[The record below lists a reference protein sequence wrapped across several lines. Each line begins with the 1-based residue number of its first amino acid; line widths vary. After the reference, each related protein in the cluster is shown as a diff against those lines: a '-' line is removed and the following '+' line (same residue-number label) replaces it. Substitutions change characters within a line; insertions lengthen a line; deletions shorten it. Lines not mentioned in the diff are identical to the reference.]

1 MHLLDVHNADLEK
14 EIKMRRPHFNNF
26 EKEFRVNHIG
36 AALALGAGAAA
47 LSGLGGVVS
56 GAIGARASDKAS
68 QRQAEAA
75 KYSDDMQYKINQENI
90 AATEKANAENI
101 AFQREIND
109 TNYERQKAENDLTR
123 QREDTAY
130 SRAVQDAMNAGL
142 SPLQANALA
151 ASSMTSSQAVA
162 PHVEA
167 AHSDS
172 SGYSKAADL
181 MSQAAATKAQGLIG
195 LGAGISDS
203 LNSAVNN
210 YLSYQDMQTRLN
222 VGNAQIA
229 SMNAQTAGQEINNA
243 FGWTRNMFEMIRL
256 GKEIDHL
263 DVNNSMDKMK
273 KNIYKEF
280 LDAEMN
286 SMNANSSHNNAL
298 AMQIRAK
305 EARDAQAFLMRK
317 DYTSKYDLPIDTSF
331 SQNFN
336 GPYNAWGMA
345 QNLTSGFLSAKEN
358 LTNSFNEKVD
368 KAVNGATDLGSQIVP
383 TLKSGFNFIKEGA
396 SRLWTK
402 NRLDYQLAH
411 KKISVKEYQDAVRK
425 LGY

>member
-1 MHLLDVHNADLEK
+1 
-14 EIKMRRPHFNNF
+14 MRRSHFNNF
-26 EKEFRVNHIG
+26 EKEFRINNIVG
-36 AALALGAGAAA
+36 ALLGGAAA
-47 LSGLGGVVS
+47 AGLGAISGIAS

-68 QRQAEAA
+68 ARQLEASN
-75 KYSDDMQYKINQENI
+75 YSADMQYKINQENI

-151 ASSMTSSQAVA
+151 ASSMQSSVSTA

-181 MSQAAATKAQGLIG
+181 MSQAAQTKAQGLIG

-210 YLSYQDMQTRLN
+210 YMNFQDMQTRLD
-222 VGNAQIA
+222 VGNAQID
-229 SMNAQTAGQEINNA
+229 SMNAQTKGQEINNA

-263 DVNNSMDKMK
+263 DVNNSMDRMK
-273 KNIYKEF
+273 KDIYKEF
-280 LDAEMN
+280 LDAEIN

-317 DYTSKYDLPIDTSF
+317 EYTDKYDLPFDTSF

-345 QNLTSGFLSAKEN
+345 QNLTSGFLSSKKQ
-358 LTNSFNEKVD
+358 LTDSFNEKVD
-368 KAVNGATDLGSQIVP
+368 KVVNGATELGSQIVP

-411 KKISVKEYQDAVRK
+411 KKISIKEYQDAVRK